1 MSVYRYMRVLLFFD
15 LPRETHSE
23 RKSAAKFRK
32 DLLDDGFLML
42 QESVYCK
49 LAVNSSAVELIKNR
63 IKRYMPKKGS
73 IMLLTVTEKQFEA
86 MDIYLGDFKSNVLDS
101 DQKLVI
107 I

>member
-1 MSVYRYMRVLLFFD
+1 MSAYRFMRLLLFFD
-15 LPRETHSE
+15 LPRDTAKE
-23 RKSAAKFRK
+23 RGDAARFRK
-32 DLLDDGFLML
+32 DLLKDGFLML

>member
-1 MSVYRYMRVLLFFD
+1 
-15 LPRETHSE
+15 
-23 RKSAAKFRK
+23 
-32 DLLDDGFLML
+32 
-42 QESVYCK
+42 
-49 LAVNSSAVELIKNR
+49 
-63 IKRYMPKKGS
+63 MPKKGS